1 MGILRFTIEEEEEGR
16 VCLLTVAGFDVL
28 SKIFFFFLNDNG

>member
-1 MGILRFTIEEEEEGR
+1 MGILRFTIEEEEAEEEGR

-28 SKIFFFFLNDNG
+28 S